1 MCQWRHLQSNDKCS
15 RINKEPRRALKLH
28 LGLVQDLIPDTAL
41 CCSQSLACN
50 LISQPLSE
58 SLSGKGAQLSGGSAG
73 MMNFRLELHLL
84 QCNSQCWSGWAG
96 DWAAPVPVGG
106 LVRRAAAFG
115 GSRSS
120 KARGK
125 AVAAHHSWFSI
136 LCASQY
142 SGKGLCPRVIPGTRR
157 LLISWFGMLGFGEE
171 LGWLPKPGTQSA

>member
-50 LISQPLSE
+50 LIYQPLSE

-157 LLISWFGMLGFGEE
+157 LLIS
-171 LGWLPKPGTQSA
+171 